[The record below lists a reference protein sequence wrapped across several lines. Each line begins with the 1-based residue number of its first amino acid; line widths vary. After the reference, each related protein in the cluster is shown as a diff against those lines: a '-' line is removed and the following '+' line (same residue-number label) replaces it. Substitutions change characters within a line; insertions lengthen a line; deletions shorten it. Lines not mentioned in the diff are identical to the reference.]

1 MPLHLYTQKRYNLLV
16 ARFLFDWDEANIEH
30 IGRHRFTPGDVEE
43 VFEGRFKVRRSRD
56 GYYVA
61 LGSKLGGRLA
71 YVVFQRLPG
80 RLIRTITARDMDD
93 RERRMFRRK

>member
-1 MPLHLYTQKRYNLLV
+1 V

-30 IGRHRFTPGDVEE
+30 IRRHRYTPEDVEE
-43 VFEGRFKVRRSRD
+43 VFEGQFKVRRSRD

-61 LGSKLGGRLA
+61 LGSTVAGRLA

-80 RLIRTITARDMDD
+80 RVIRTVTARDMDD